1 MIRIL
6 TPSLAAMAALLL
18 SVSGAFAEPKTIYV
32 AENGDDD
39 QEDVGTEWAK
49 AYRTIQLAVDAAE
62 EGDTVLVTNGTYYAV
77 NTTTNYVL
85 RVAKRIN
92 ILSVNGR
99 DHTIIDGANVAADG
113 TITYCNNRQIVAL
126 TSAATGVFAGFTC
139 TNGTSNTKPT
149 AGGLGSNGFSASAG
163 FVTNIAFHIRSI
175 REQTACSLSGTV
187 QAYDVKMLYCSRW
200 ESAGEMGTPLGISGS
215 AVVDRLEVTGQFVG
229 DSSRTFI
236 SLAGTCTL
244 RNSLIAENR
253 IGKTTSSTCKLIATA
268 DKNAKPTIENCT
280 VANNVQ
286 SGTTPIFCVANDQ
299 SGNGTTMRNCIF
311 YGNTVGGSTVG
322 ADFNSYVKTNRV
334 YNTCSIA
341 LVGQYNGCIV
351 SNPQFV
357 DPDNGDFSLQLSSR
371 CVNVGENRPWMEG
384 TVDFAGN
391 GRIFKDVVDMGC
403 YELQR
408 DPAEAGLTCG
418 FDIVGDIEGHH
429 SLTTKLTGFTNERDE
444 SGLTCAWVFSDGT
457 TLTDWPTV
465 EKTFT
470 VPGRYSCTLYVT
482 NAVGKTAE
490 YSAKDAFTV
499 IPKRCYVRADNG
511 NGTYPWD
518 TREKGTTNL
527 VAVLAMKPDEVQ
539 VADGEFVLPLP
550 AITANYGVKIF
561 SENGPSATTLRSPAA
576 SASPGRYVSM
586 SDDAAFVSGFTFKG
600 GCAGDADS
608 TITIFNMSAGT
619 ISNCVVGKSGY
630 YPIWKNRACDISG
643 TAKLYDVTFD
653 FTGCSF
659 TSQNDGFNTA
669 VVFSGGLM
677 ERCKFLNAKMS
688 STRSL
693 VSAVVK
699 VSGTAVL
706 RNSLIMNCTN
716 QIASTAGYSGAAVV
730 ASSGSIENC
739 TFVSNSCATT
749 EAGLW
754 IKGTA
759 AVTNCIIG
767 LNSALGAAKDF
778 CNEAPETTSVSHSL
792 SPDLQ
797 GGVNGNISAQPLFK
811 KNTLYLRASSPGSHV
826 GVKLP
831 WMTEDAIDLAG
842 NRRVVG
848 GTPDIGCYES
858 RNPGLMLLVR

>member
-1 MIRIL
+1 M
-6 TPSLAAMAALLL
+6 TALLL
-18 SVSGAFAEPKTIYV
+18 SVSGAFAEPRTIYV
-32 AENGDDD
+32 SENGGDD

-49 AYRTIQLAVDAAE
+49 AYRNIQPAVDAAV
-62 EGDTVLVTNGTYYAV
+62 EGDTVLVGDGTYYALD
-77 NTTTNYVL
+77 NTVTCVLKITNG
-85 RVAKRIN
+85 IN
-92 ILSVNGR
+92 VVSVNGPSK
-99 DHTIIDGANVAADG
+99 TIIDGIAFKNGEPDPKTTLEKRCVVS
-113 TITYCNNRQIVAL
+113 ITS
-126 TSAATGVFAGFTC
+126 TATGAVFCGFTC
-139 TNGTSNTKPT
+139 TNGMNNYKAGSACFGLDIAAGIASNVVVHLKYGWQTTTLAVHNGAMVYDAKVLERT
-149 AGGLGSNGFSASAG
+149 GG
-163 FVTNIAFHIRSI
+163 
-175 REQTACSLSGTV
+175 
-187 QAYDVKMLYCSRW
+187 
-200 ESAGEMGTPLGISGS
+200 SAGEPGYYVRIFDNKSLI
-215 AVVDRLEVTGQFVG
+215 DRLDIRNITMPNGNYGLVQIG
-229 DSSRTFI
+229 
-236 SLAGTCTL
+236 AGNLWDTVTL
-244 RNSLIAENR
+244 RNAIIANNTLGTATSCTALP
-253 IGKTTSSTCKLIATA
+253 ISIVGKNIYSV
-268 DKNAKPTIENCT
+268 IENCT
-280 VANNVQ
+280 FVHNTMAGKQSFINCSTDPKENAWKNMRFYNNIMDDYETAQPPV
-286 SGTTPIFCVANDQ
+286 
-299 SGNGTTMRNCIF
+299 SGNKWLSANFIPKMTNMFFNCCCSELPTN
-311 YGNTVGGSTVG
+311 GNNIAVAPLLDENFSP
-322 ADFNSYVKTNRV
+322 SVK
-334 YNTCSIA
+334 
-341 LVGQYNGCIV
+341 
-351 SNPQFV
+351 
-357 DPDNGDFSLQLSSR
+357 SL
-371 CVNVGENRPWMEG
+371 CVNAGVNRPWV
-384 TVDFAGN
+384 TNAVDFAHN
-391 GRIFKDVVDMGC
+391 PRLMFDTVDIGAVEC
-403 YELQR
+403 QE
-408 DPAEAGLTCG
+408 DPSEADLACG
-418 FDIVGDIEGHH
+418 FKIVGA
-429 SLTTKLTGFTNERDE
+429 STARNVLTTTLEGSAIGDK
-444 SGLTCAWVFSDGT
+444 SGLVCAWVFSDGT
-457 TLTDWPTV
+457 RSSEWPIV
-465 EKTFT
+465 EKTFS
-470 VPGRYSCTLYVT
+470 VPGRYSCELYVT
-482 NAVGKTAE
+482 NGAGETA
-490 YSAKDAFTV
+490 AFAQTNV
-499 IPKRCYVRADNG
+499 FSVLPSKCYVRADNG

-527 VAVLAMKPDEVQ
+527 VEVLKLQPNEIQ

-550 AITANYGVKIF
+550 AITADYGVKIF

-576 SASPGRYVSM
+576 PASPGRYVSM

-600 GCAGDADS
+600 GCAGDAGS

-754 IKGTA
+754 IKGSA

-842 NRRVVG
+842 NRRVIG
-848 GTPDIGCYES
+848 GTPDMGCYES

>member
-6 TPSLAAMAALLL
+6 TPPLAAMAALLL

-32 AENGDDD
+32 SENGDDD

-49 AYRTIQLAVDAAE
+49 AYRNIQPAVDAAV
-62 EGDTVLVTNGTYYAV
+62 EGDTVLVGDGTYYAV

-139 TNGTSNTKPT
+139 TNGTANIKPSG

-384 TVDFAGN
+384 AVDFAGN

-457 TLTDWPTV
+457 TLTGWPTV

-470 VPGRYSCTLYVT
+470 IPGRYSCTLYVT

-518 TREKGTTNL
+518 TRERGTTNL

-539 VADGEFVLPLP
+539 VADGEFRLPLP
-550 AITANYGVKIF
+550 SIVANYGLRIF
-561 SENGPSATTLRSPAA
+561 SENGPEHTTLRSPASG
-576 SASPGRYVSM
+576 SAPGYYVNISSPE
-586 SDDAAFVSGFTFKG
+586 AEVSGFTFTG
-600 GCAGDADS
+600 GCAASAGN
-608 TITIFNMSAGT
+608 TTIFYATDGM
-619 ISNCVVGKSGY
+619 ISNCVVRGFGPYPVWKST
-630 YPIWKNRACDISG
+630 ASTVSG
-643 TAKLYDVTFD
+643 NAKILDVTFD
-653 FTGCSF
+653 FNKANFPG
-659 TSQNDGFNTA
+659 QNDGNNT
-669 VVFSGGLM
+669 VISFSGGLM

-688 STRSL
+688 STKSL

-716 QIASTAGYSGAAVV
+716 QIASTAGYSGAAFY
-730 ASSGSIENC
+730 ASGGSIENC

-826 GVKLP
+826 GIMLP